1 MLKGTAMIRVYGYVL
16 AAAVVG
22 ALGCGGAGANAP
34 SRPLPSY
41 AGHAAELFDDA
52 IEAKAVGLDLEAAA
66 NPRMDSRLRERA
78 EVGDAVLRVRV
89 STVSAKEE
97 DAGSRYLLG
106 FETLEKLG
114 GQFPPNA
121 DFSVVVDK
129 TGSSLGIVKSFQ
141 GRLVGK
147 SFVAFVR
154 MFVRPDGDREMHFHL
169 APDTKDEVAAVREAT
184 GYVPPPDEAAQR
196 VLHE

>member
-1 MLKGTAMIRVYGYVL
+1 MLRL
-16 AAAVVG
+16 AFPASPAAL
-22 ALGCGGAGANAP
+22 ALGLGLSFGCGGPPANGP
-34 SRPLPSY
+34 QRPLPSY
-41 AGHAAELFDDA
+41 TGHSVELFDDA
-52 IEAKAVGLDLEAAA
+52 IEAKALGLDLEASQ

-114 GQFPPNA
+114 GFFPPGPQ
-121 DFSVVVDK
+121 FTLVVDRK
-129 TGSSLGIVKSFQ
+129 GSSLGIVKSF
-141 GRLVGK
+141 GARLVGK

-154 MFVRPDGDREMHFHL
+154 LFVRADGDTELHFHL
-169 APDTKDEVAAVREAT
+169 APDSKDELAAVHDAT
-184 GYVPPPDEAAQR
+184 VGAAAQKR
-196 VLHE
+196 D